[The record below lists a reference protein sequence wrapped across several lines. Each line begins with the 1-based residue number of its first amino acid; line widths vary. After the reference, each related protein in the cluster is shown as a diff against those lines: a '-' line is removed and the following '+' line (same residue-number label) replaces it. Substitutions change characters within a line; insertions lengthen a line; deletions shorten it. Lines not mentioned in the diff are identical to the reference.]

1 MIDCDSSDTHRV
13 VTHGGTHPG
22 TVCRR
27 DETNHTQAQALGP
40 GLAVI
45 AASMFSAGSHDSFL
59 ASCHRTVPGAA
70 NPPFE
75 EASPPSSEE
84 SRWRELHRAA
94 AEFLLRH
101 LDTNLWFLLLLLDSA
116 VVQQTQELGRPFHD
130 NLAICLVAAIMGMI
144 SYYNSDCF
152 IHLSSLPACS

>member
-1 MIDCDSSDTHRV
+1 MRSATPPEVDFTLTVAQLLQKHKLSTFTCSHVMIDCDTHRV
-13 VTHGGTHPG
+13 VTHGNTLPG

-75 EASPPSSEE
+75 EAS
-84 SRWRELHRAA
+84 L
-94 AEFLLRH
+94 
-101 LDTNLWFLLLLLDSA
+101 
-116 VVQQTQELGRPFHD
+116 PFR
-130 NLAICLVAAIMGMI
+130 L
-144 SYYNSDCF
+144 
-152 IHLSSLPACS
+152 